1 MIETSLANQIIESL
15 RNGLPPQR
23 GTWHYAVGHENLRQG
38 IRRFHLDG
46 LANKGIIR
54 FVSGSWGAGKTHFFR
69 LLREEAFQAGCLVST
84 VELSADET
92 PLNKF
97 EKVFFSIVGRIAPPS
112 CFAGG
117 AQTSSA
123 PFGGVLREA
132 LTFLSNGKHGQP
144 QEVTYENVSTATE
157 KLMACNAIDIDF
169 RKIIKAYW
177 ETFLPDAPDPAI
189 LAQKQDEILQ
199 WFSGEGMVGQWRRA
213 YGINKLVN
221 KGNAKL
227 MLQSLAAFVRLV
239 GYEGLV
245 ILFDEA
251 ERSYSSMRK
260 SALRDAHNNLLHLIN
275 NVSDLSG
282 LFLLYATTPDFYNDP
297 KHGIVIY
304 GALAGRIGEPNER
317 LPRAVDNVWNLDAIK
332 FSLAQYQEVAAKIRK
347 IYLAAYPASEGSL
360 SDLTTLND
368 FVTKLDKA
376 HPSLARV
383 RFWRVLTKAT
393 VERLDDAMEG
403 VERAPSEVYNDV
415 MDELRES

>member
-1 MIETSLANQIIESL
+1 MIETSRANEIIESL
-15 RNGLPPQR
+15 RSGLPPQH
-23 GTWHYAVGHENLRQG
+23 GTQHYAVGHEDLLQG
-38 IRRFHLDG
+38 IRRFHLNRIGDR
-46 LANKGIIR
+46 GIIR

-69 LLREEAFQAGCLVST
+69 LMREEAFQAGCLVST

-97 EKVFFSIVGRIAPPS
+97 EKVFFSIVGRIAPS
-112 CFAGG
+112 CFANG
-117 AQTSSA
+117 AQTSAA
-123 PFGGVLREA
+123 PFGSVLWEA
-132 LTFLSNGKHGQP
+132 LTFLSIGKHDQP
-144 QEVTYENVSTATE
+144 QEVTYENVSAATE

-189 LAQKQDEILQ
+189 LAQKQGEILQ
-199 WFSGEGMVGQWRRA
+199 WFSGEGTIGQWRRA

-239 GYEGLV
+239 GYNGLV

-251 ERSYSSMRK
+251 EMSYSIMRK

-275 NVSDLSG
+275 NVSALSG
-282 LFLLYATTPDFYNDP
+282 LFLLYATTPEFYNHD
-297 KHGIVIY
+297 KYGIKIY
-304 GALAGRIGEPNER
+304 GALAGRIGEPKDR
-317 LPRAVDNVWNLDAIK
+317 PPRALENVWNLDAIE
-332 FSLAQYQEVAAKIRK
+332 FSLSQYQEAAAKIHE
-347 IYLAAYPASEGSL
+347 IYLIAYPDSQDSLPDSE
-360 SDLTTLND
+360 TLNK
-368 FVTKLDKA
+368 FVTELNER
-376 HPSLARV
+376 HPSLSHV